1 MKVFDHPN
9 HDPVPAVVAGL
20 GTNGLG
26 VVRSLGRMG
35 VPVVGVYGRPQ
46 EAGRFSRYC
55 RPVKFPVLEQDEK
68 AYLDGLLR
76 LGEDLGGA
84 VLFPTSDE
92 ALQLVSHHRTSLG
105 ASFRFAVPDVQTLD
119 LIISKSGTQELA
131 ERCGVPI
138 PPTSFPQKPEDI
150 EALCG
155 TMRFPCIIKPLDTF
169 SVKFPDRAKNAVVA
183 GPDDMRDFFQR
194 HPYFLG
200 QTVIQEIVR
209 GGDGHIFICAAY
221 FDADSEPLAIYT
233 GRKIRQ
239 YPPDYGVTCLGESVY
254 MPELAELT
262 VRFLKQIK
270 FRGLVAAEYVRDRKT
285 GAYYFL
291 EMNARSYY
299 HNMLFTDCGV
309 NLAYVAYRDLLGDTI
324 TPQTRPQR
332 EGIWWLDFQ
341 RDLSSCWRKHK
352 KGEITW
358 GEWFR
363 TIIRARSFAYL
374 DRRDVKPYFYSVYL
388 LLKILLEKA
397 VGAVGR

>member
-1 MKVFDHPN
+1 MFRSQTQEGYPI
-9 HDPVPAVVAGL
+9 PAIVLGL

-26 VVRSLGRMG
+26 VVRSLGRRNI
-35 VPVVGVYGRPQ
+35 PVVGVYARPE

-55 RPVKFPVLEQDEK
+55 RAERFPSLERDEK
-68 AYLDGLLR
+68 GYLERLLR
-76 LGEDLGGA
+76 LGEELGKGA
-84 VLFPTSDE
+84 LFPTSDE
-92 ALQLVSHHRTSLG
+92 ALQLVSHNRAVL
-105 ASFRFAVPDVQTLD
+105 AKSFRFTMPDEQTLD
-119 LIISKSGTQELA
+119 MIISKSGTQDLA
-131 ERCGVPI
+131 ERSGVPI
-138 PPTSFPQKPEDI
+138 PKTRYPHKPEEI
-150 EALCG
+150 ETLCDE
-155 TMRFPCIIKPLDTF
+155 MQFPCIIKPLDTF
-169 SVKFPDRAKNAVVA
+169 SVKFPERAKNAVAA
-183 GPDDMRDFFQR
+183 GPGEMRDFFR
-194 HPYFLG
+194 THPYFLG
-200 QTVIQEIVR
+200 QTVVQEIIR

-221 FDADSEPLAIYT
+221 FNADSEPLAIYT

-254 MPELAELT
+254 IPELEELT

-309 NLAYVAYRDLLGDTI
+309 NLAYVAYRDMLGGPVAPRTFR
-324 TPQTRPQR
+324 QQ

-341 RDLSSCWRKHK
+341 RDLSSCWRKHRQ
-352 KGEITW
+352 GEITW

-374 DRRDVKPYFYSVYL
+374 DSRDLKPFFYSSYL
-388 LLKILLEKA
+388 FVKIVLEKV
-397 VGAVGR
+397 VGAFSR